1 MRQLAQAFHWE
12 VLTAYE
18 LTMLAVTQKNESA
31 AHRCAATKSTINS
44 LARKADE
51 YQASRLVSDDS
62 NLVGSYAFETDFATS
77 SASTGS
83 RGVPL
88 ALPYLWPNAS
98 RTRTGVGAYDTLS
111 GR

>member
-1 MRQLAQAFHWE
+1 
-12 VLTAYE
+12 
-18 LTMLAVTQKNESA
+18 MLAVTQKNESA
-31 AHRCAATKSTINS
+31 AHRCAAMKSTIDS

-62 NLVGSYAFETDFATS
+62 NRVGSYAFETDYVAAS